1 MEKGKFKPLLL
12 IFILHFNTIQ
22 SKEIERID
30 EYKLWLEDLRNEK
43 TFGYKSNFGS
53 LMVNKKLNKAQGSL
67 RVTHS

>member
-30 EYKLWLEDLRNEK
+30 EYKL
-43 TFGYKSNFGS
+43 
-53 LMVNKKLNKAQGSL
+53 
-67 RVTHS
+67 